1 MISVISMQSGVLRK
15 GDQTC
20 IFRLDASPTFI
31 CLGDKI
37 VSCHSRKKYEVTDVG
52 ILHPEEVSTSVLFP
66 GQVGYVSCNMK
77 ESSEGLNASSP
88 ILSSLML
95 VLAHIGDTFHL
106 AGQPVEPMPGFQQ
119 AKAMV

>member
-1 MISVISMQSGVLRK
+1 MSMQSGVLRK
-15 GDQTC
+15 GDQIMSAHFGWTRR
-20 IFRLDASPTFI
+20 RLFH
-31 CLGDKI
+31 LGDKI

-52 ILHPEEVSTSVLFP
+52 ILHPEEVSTSVLLS

-77 ESSEGLNASSP
+77 ESSEGVNANYQFYRLSP
-88 ILSSLML
+88 A
-95 VLAHIGDTFHL
+95 LAHIGDTFHL